1 MEYAS
6 FCYESVQ
13 AAIQKLRS
21 SFESHMKKGKWLP
34 AISNYK
40 QAYKNLCISSTKCK
54 QTGKGSL
61 CYSKL
66 IYVHFRPNKSMLQE
80 LRILFTCISTLE
92 KLEHMSSMVTWKIA
106 CRLHLPPQCHC
117 NTA

>member
-1 MEYAS
+1 MEYIG

-61 CYSKL
+61 CYSKS

-80 LRILFTCISTLE
+80 LWILFTCVSTLE

-117 NTA
+117 NMA